1 MNKSFRSSASF
12 LFVLASLSSPIFG
25 QTAPITWG
33 LATPVGTAVGNSSDV
48 STNGVLVEA
57 YNAVANDK
65 IATETDVTVNGVTF
79 IPTTSLLDGDPRN
92 SGTIDFST
100 NTNDGDLEYD
110 TLLSLLEFGGGS
122 GLVTLELGD
131 GDGDSAV
138 TGAGLLVPGE
148 DYEIQIWYVE
158 TRAGQDARVTPV
170 GDGNGNT
177 VDLNDAFA
185 IGTFTANGTTQNV
198 TLESP
203 GFGQAHITAYQ
214 IRNISSDPAPS
225 VSLAT
230 ASETVSGPYTV
241 DVTFSEDVT
250 DLTDSDFVVTNGT
263 ASGVS
268 PAIGPAANYTV
279 TITPDASGF
288 VTVNLPAETVQDTT
302 LNDNSMSNTLS
313 SLFVPAGA
321 EQATPTLSTTAA
333 EPVLNDYIVDVVF
346 DEDVSGLDAA
356 DFTVVGGT
364 ASDVLPAT
372 GPASVY
378 TVTITP
384 TVEGSVDVT
393 LPADSTLDT
402 DDNLPNLASNTLSIQ
417 FIPPSIPTPTLSN
430 PTTGSVVS
438 GSYSIDI
445 SFSEEV
451 TDLDA
456 SDFVVTNGTASN
468 LTPAAGPAE
477 SYTLDIT
484 PTATGLVSVFLPS
497 GSVMDVDGEEQT
509 NSDSRF
515 LYTNNLP
522 AGTFT
527 TSLIDLSGRDFLG
540 LGDGESNG
548 FFLNPKTFDAI
559 SDLSMNDIPW
569 TDGVNSG
576 TFDLSFV
583 ATSSLTGIRR
593 GGRGAFGTAADDT
606 GSALIDNGASITLDS
621 LAVSDLQGDLAGATI
636 SNIQFVAIYLGNQT
650 DGDAATINDL
660 MANGAPAGISLEEMR
675 NDIELSPTA
684 TIAGTGGDGFSLNA
698 IAITFDVSAG
708 FGFPQIINTEFN
720 GSSQLVLTATGLNPT
735 LSYELLFSP
744 DLETPFTAIPGTSK
758 IPTDSTD
765 TFIDPDPILPGRGFY
780 RLGLTP

>member
-1 MNKSFRSSASF
+1 MYKLSLITATLGF
-12 LFVLASLSSPIFG
+12 LVTPLAA
-25 QTAPITWG
+25 QNAMITWG
-33 LATPVGTAVGNSSDV
+33 SAVPVATTAGNSSDV
-48 STNGVLVEA
+48 STNGDLIEA
-57 YNAVANDK
+57 YNAVANDH
-65 IATETDVTVNGVTF
+65 IDTEVPVTVNGVTF
-79 IPTTSLLDGDPRN
+79 TPTTALLDGDPRN
-92 SGTIDFST
+92 GGPGDFSA
-100 NTNDGDLEYD
+100 NTNGGDPEYD
-110 TLLSLLEFGGGS
+110 ILLSRLEFGGGTD
-122 GLVTLELGD
+122 LVTLELGD
-131 GDGDSAV
+131 GDGDTSI
-138 TGAGLLVPGE
+138 TGTGLLVPGE
-148 DYEIQIWYVE
+148 NYEIQIWYLD
-158 TRAGQDARVTPV
+158 TRPAQDDRITPV
-170 GDGNGNT
+170 GDGNGNI
-177 VDLNDAFA
+177 VELNDAFA
-185 IGTFTANGTTQNV
+185 IGTFTADSTTQNI

-214 IRNISSDPAPS
+214 IRNISSDPSPTVALS
-225 VSLAT
+225 T
-230 ASETVSGPYTV
+230 DSETVSGPYTV

-250 DLTDSDFVVTNGT
+250 DLTDSDFVVTNGS
-263 ASGVS
+263 ASGIS
-268 PAIGPAANYTV
+268 PATGPATNYTV

-288 VTVNLPAETVQDTT
+288 VSVNLPAETVQDTT

-313 SLFVPAGA
+313 TLFIPADA
-321 EQATPTLSTTAA
+321 EQATPTLSTTAT
-333 EPVLNDYIVDVVF
+333 EPVSIAYIVDVVF

-356 DFTVVGGT
+356 DFTVIGGT

-372 GPASVY
+372 GSASVY

-384 TVEGSVDVT
+384 SVEGFVDVT
-393 LPADSTLDT
+393 LPASSTLDS

-417 FIPPSIPTPTLSN
+417 FSPPSIPTPILSN
-430 PTTGSVVS
+430 PATGSVVS

-650 DGDAATINDL
+650 DGDAATIDDI
-660 MANGAPAGISLEEMR
+660 MATGAPGGISLEEMR